1 MNFTKK
7 QLFRE
12 EVENIILCM
21 AEIVLENREL
31 REQLAREESYEK
43 KYNQLL
49 NDVVR
54 EAEASNREL
63 LKACLL
69 GCFKTEGNANGNL

>member
-1 MNFTKK
+1 MNFTKR
-7 QLFRE
+7 QLFKE

-31 REQLAREESYEK
+31 RERLANEESYEK

-49 NDVVR
+49 ADVVA
-54 EAEASNREL
+54 EAENSNREL

-69 GCFKTEGNANGNL
+69 GCFSTNNGNK

>member
-1 MNFTKK
+1 MNYTKR

-21 AEIVLENREL
+21 ADIVLENREL
-31 REQLAREESYEK
+31 RERFAREESYEK
-43 KYNQLL
+43 KYHQLL
-49 NDVVR
+49 ADVVE
-54 EAEASNREL
+54 EAERSNREL

-69 GCFKTEGNANGNL
+69 GCFNNGGADNGNI

>member
-1 MNFTKK
+1 MLNRKD
-7 QLFRE
+7 
-12 EVENIILCM
+12 VENIILCM
-21 AEIVLENREL
+21 ADIVLENREL
-31 REQLAREESYEK
+31 RERLAREESYEK

-69 GCFKTEGNANGNL
+69 GCFKTEENTNGNL

>member
-1 MNFTKK
+1 MLNRKD
-7 QLFRE
+7 
-12 EVENIILCM
+12 VENIILCM
-21 AEIVLENREL
+21 ADIVLENREL
-31 REQLAREESYEK
+31 RERLAREESYEK

-54 EAEASNREL
+54 EAEESNREL

-69 GCFKTEGNANGNL
+69 GCFNVNKQVKED